1 MPIASSEI
9 HYRLS
14 GGGANTDPNAS
25 LGGAKS
31 STQITDN
38 TLNNLWDNVSGDQS
52 AAGLTEYRC
61 IYIHNANTTALT
73 LQSPV
78 IWISALTASADDEV
92 DIAIGS
98 SAVNGTEQSIANEA
112 TAPSGVTFS
121 RPTSKAT
128 GLALGDI
135 PAAQHRAV
143 WIRRTV
149 NAGAAAFTSNSYTL
163 RVEGDTAA

>member
-1 MPIASSEI
+1 MPIASTDI

-14 GGGANTDPNAS
+14 GGSANTDPNAS

-61 IYIHNANTTALT
+61 IYIHNNHATLT
-73 LQSPV
+73 LQTPV
-78 IWISALTASADDEV
+78 VWISALTASADDEV
-92 DIAIGS
+92 DIGIGS

-112 TAPSGVTFS
+112 TAPTSVTFS
-121 RPTSKAT
+121 RPTTKGT
-128 GLALGDI
+128 GLALGDL
-135 PAAQHRAV
+135 PATQHRAV

-149 NAGAAAFTSNSYTL
+149 NAGAAAYTSNSYTL